1 MKTALKIFAFIFVVT
16 VSMTSCS
23 SSGGGLHTGGID
35 EFYPGDPDYPF
46 YPYDPETLKKLREN
60 ITPTKPI
67 KIPDTM
73 RIVAADPSLYITQQ
87 DTVPQDT
94 IPQDSIN

>member
-1 MKTALKIFAFIFVVT
+1 MKTTLKILAFIFIVT

-73 RIVAADPSLYITQQ
+73 RIVAADPSLYITQ

>member
-1 MKTALKIFAFIFVVT
+1 MKTTLKILAFIFIVT
-16 VSMTSCS
+16 VTMMSCS
-23 SSGGGLHTGGID
+23 STEHPMD
-35 EFYPGDPDYPF
+35 KFHPDDGY
-46 YPYDPETLKKLREN
+46 YPYDPEILKKLREN

-87 DTVPQDT
+87 DTVS
-94 IPQDSIN
+94 QDSIPESEQIIPSED

>member
-1 MKTALKIFAFIFVVT
+1 MKTTLKILAFIFIVT
-16 VSMTSCS
+16 VTMMSCDAKD
-23 SSGGGLHTGGID
+23 GGYHGSL
-35 EFYPGDPDYPF
+35 PDGPH
-46 YPYDPETLKKLREN
+46 YPYDPETLKKLRKN

-87 DTVPQDT
+87 DT
-94 IPQDSIN
+94 IPQDSIPESEQIIPSED

>member
-1 MKTALKIFAFIFVVT
+1 MKTALKILAFIFVVT

-23 SSGGGLHTGGID
+23 SSGGGLHTGID

>member
-1 MKTALKIFAFIFVVT
+1 MKTTLKILAFIFVIIVT
-16 VSMTSCS
+16 MMSCDA
-23 SSGGGLHTGGID
+23 GGGLHTGID

>member
-1 MKTALKIFAFIFVVT
+1 MKTTLKILAFIFIVT
-16 VSMTSCS
+16 VTMMSCDA
-23 SSGGGLHTGGID
+23 GGGEYHGSIPD
-35 EFYPGDPDYPF
+35 DPY

-73 RIVAADPSLYITQQ
+73 RIVAADPALYIITQ

>member
-1 MKTALKIFAFIFVVT
+1 
-16 VSMTSCS
+16 MTSCS
-23 SSGGGLHTGGID
+23 SSGGGLHTDID
-35 EFYPGDPDYPF
+35 EFYPGGDPDYPF

>member
-1 MKTALKIFAFIFVVT
+1 MKTTLKILAFIFIITVT
-16 VSMTSCS
+16 MMSCDAKDGEYHGS
-23 SSGGGLHTGGID
+23 L
-35 EFYPGDPDYPF
+35 PDGPH

-87 DTVPQDT
+87 DT
-94 IPQDSIN
+94 IPQDSIPESEQIIPSED

>member
-1 MKTALKIFAFIFVVT
+1 
-16 VSMTSCS
+16 MTSCS

-87 DTVPQDT
+87 DTVS
-94 IPQDSIN
+94 QDSIPESEQIIPSED

>member
-16 VSMTSCS
+16 VTMMSCES
-23 SSGGGLHTGGID
+23 NVDHTGGITNKD
-35 EFYPGDPDYPF
+35 TNDPF

>member
-1 MKTALKIFAFIFVVT
+1 MKTTLKILAFIFIVT
-16 VSMTSCS
+16 VTMMSCDA
-23 SSGGGLHTGGID
+23 GDG
-35 EFYPGDPDYPF
+35 EFHGSLPDGQH
-46 YPYDPETLKKLREN
+46 YPYDPEILKKLREN

-87 DTVPQDT
+87 DTVS
-94 IPQDSIN
+94 QDSIPESEQIIPSED